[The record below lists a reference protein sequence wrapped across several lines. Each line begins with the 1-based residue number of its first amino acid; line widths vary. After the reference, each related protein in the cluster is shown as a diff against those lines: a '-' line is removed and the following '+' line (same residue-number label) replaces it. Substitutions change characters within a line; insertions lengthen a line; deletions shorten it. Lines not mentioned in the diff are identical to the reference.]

1 MTLSRRSSNTG
12 KREWPVWMMTC
23 SISSN
28 GASMSSRSMWR
39 LATMTSP
46 AVMSAIRITPSS
58 IIRDSGSISSLFSAT
73 ASDSISWSREPGLGT
88 TRSRS
93 FLKNGRFSAATAALS
108 APREARAAEDS
119 DMEVER
125 GRREAAEKRNREAY
139 RSGFA
144 RSLTGL
150 LP

>member
-23 SISSN
+23 SISSK
-28 GASMSSRSMWR
+28 GASMSSRSMCR

-58 IIRDSGSISSLFSAT
+58 IIRDSGSISSLCSAS
-73 ASDSISWSREPGLGT
+73 ASDSISWSRESGPGA

-93 FLKNGRFSAATAALS
+93 FLKTERLSAVAAVLS
-108 APREARAAEDS
+108 APRGARAAENS
-119 DMEVER
+119 DMRVER
-125 GRREAAEKRNREAY
+125 GRKGSGRKSGTGKLTARGSAA
-139 RSGFA
+139 
-144 RSLTGL
+144 
-150 LP
+150 P